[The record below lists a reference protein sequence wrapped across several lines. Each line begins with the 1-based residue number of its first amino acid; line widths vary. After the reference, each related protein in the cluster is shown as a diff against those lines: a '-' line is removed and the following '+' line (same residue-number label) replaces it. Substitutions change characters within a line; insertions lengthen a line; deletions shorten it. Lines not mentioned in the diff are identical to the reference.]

1 MTNAEKRR
9 PELIERAA
17 DEIRCEQGVLGL
29 PDPFVLE
36 GGDALHGAGFAWQC
50 VGPEGAPLVIVLGGI
65 SAHRRC
71 SGFAGAGWWESQCGA
86 GLALDVA
93 RFRLLSVDWL
103 GGCDESTGPTSDGDF
118 PAIATTDQARAI
130 LLLLNRLGVRHVQA
144 IVGASYGGAVA
155 QHLAALLGRRLG
167 GLVLFSAAHRPSQF
181 ALALRDV
188 QRSIL
193 DLGENST
200 AALALVRALAIVG
213 YRTPQGFEKRFS
225 DSDDGAIEWLAQHGR
240 RFAQRFNASAYRCL
254 STSLDTHRIDAA
266 AIAVPTTVFSVLD
279 DLLVPPTLS
288 REFAAACAGPCELIE
303 ISSIY
308 GHDAFLK
315 EEKIVADVLRRALEQ
330 AR

>member
-1 MTNAEKRR
+1 MRPGHSRACRSIRARGRR
-9 PELIERAA
+9 CAA
-17 DEIRCEQGVLGL
+17 GRGT
-29 PDPFVLE
+29 
-36 GGDALHGAGFAWQC
+36 AWQC
-50 VGPEGAPLVIVLGGI
+50 VGPEFAPLVIVLGGI

-71 SGFAGAGWWESQCGA
+71 SAFAGVGWWEAQCGA
-86 GLALDVA
+86 GLALDIE
-93 RFRLLSVDWL
+93 RFRVLGVDWL
-103 GGCDESTGPTSDGDF
+103 GGCDASTGPSSGDNF

-130 LLLLNRLGVRHVQA
+130 LLLLNRLGIRHVHA

-167 GLVLFSAAHRPSQF
+167 RLVLFSAAHRPSQF

-193 DLGENST
+193 DLGENS
-200 AALALVRALAIVG
+200 AASLALVRALAIIG
-213 YRTPQGFEKRFS
+213 YRTPQGFEDRFAV
-225 DSDDGAIEWLAQHGR
+225 SDDGAIEWLAQHGH
-240 RFAQRFNASAYRCL
+240 RFAERFNASAYRCL

-266 AIAVPTTVFSVLD
+266 AITVPTTVFSVLE

-288 REFAAACAGPCELIE
+288 REFAATCAGPCDLVE

-315 EEKIVADVLRRALEQ
+315 EGKIVADVLRRALEPV
-330 AR
+330 R